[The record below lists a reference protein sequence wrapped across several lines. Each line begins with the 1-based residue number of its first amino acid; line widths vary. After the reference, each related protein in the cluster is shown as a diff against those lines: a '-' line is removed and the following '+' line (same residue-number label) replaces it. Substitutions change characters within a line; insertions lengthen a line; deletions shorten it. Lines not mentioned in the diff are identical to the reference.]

1 MLTCFKFLVP
11 LIIQGGGQRDG
22 GQSFMGVV
30 LICLDVSFAV
40 GSLILLLTMLF
51 LVHAPISQR
60 FLFYFACNNVGGR
73 YFLRQDYTIECFKN
87 AHWEFSI
94 VVISFSIQILSSSIV
109 QNFIPARKS
118 TSRKGDN
125 GIVIVVGGSYIYH
138 GAPVLSSLAALRC
151 GTDLVYTSVPKIN
164 VTPTRAISPNL
175 IVIPLVD
182 QKLTLGAVK
191 KLVGA
196 LPRNLHSAT
205 IGMGLAIQ
213 EKNSLLYLVK
223 SLLDRDVRL
232 SLDASALIPEVLPLL
247 ANKNVV
253 VTPHSGEF
261 KRLFGDVPPDSQNE
275 RIPLVEQHALDNG
288 ITILLKGPTDIISNG
303 KTTYL
308 CEKNTPAM
316 TVGGTGDVLSGLVA
330 GLLSKN
336 RNSLESAAAA
346 SFICG
351 LAGKHVQ
358 DKLGLHMTSMDLI
371 DAIPNVMKP
380 FDKII

>member
-1 MLTCFKFLVP
+1 M
-11 LIIQGGGQRDG
+11 
-22 GQSFMGVV
+22 
-30 LICLDVSFAV
+30 
-40 GSLILLLTMLF
+40 
-51 LVHAPISQR
+51 
-60 FLFYFACNNVGGR
+60 
-73 YFLRQDYTIECFKN
+73 
-87 AHWEFSI
+87 
-94 VVISFSIQILSSSIV
+94 
-109 QNFIPARKS
+109 
-118 TSRKGDN
+118 
-125 GIVIVVGGSYIYH
+125 
-138 GAPVLSSLAALRC
+138 LSSLAALRC

-196 LPRNLHSAT
+196 LPRKLHSAT

-213 EKNSLLYLVK
+213 EKNSLLHLVK

-253 VTPHSGEF
+253 VTPHAGEF
-261 KRLFGDVPPDSQNE
+261 KRLFGDIPSDSKND
-275 RIPLVEQHALDNG
+275 RIQLVEKHALDHAV
-288 ITILLKGPTDIISNG
+288 TILLKGTTDIISNG
-303 KTTYL
+303 TETYL

-336 RNSLESAAAA
+336 RNSLESAASA

-351 LAGKHVQ
+351 LAGKEVQ
-358 DKLGLHMTSMDLI
+358 EKLGLHMTSMDLI
-371 DAIPNVMKP
+371 DSIPNVMKP
-380 FDKII
+380 FDKIV

>member
-1 MLTCFKFLVP
+1 MLEPQL
-11 LIIQGGGQRDG
+11 
-22 GQSFMGVV
+22 
-30 LICLDVSFAV
+30 
-40 GSLILLLTMLF
+40 
-51 LVHAPISQR
+51 
-60 FLFYFACNNVGGR
+60 
-73 YFLRQDYTIECFKN
+73 
-87 AHWEFSI
+87 
-94 VVISFSIQILSSSIV
+94 LSSSIV
-109 QNFIPARKS
+109 ENFIPARKS
-118 TSRKGDN
+118 ASRKGNN
-125 GIVIVVGGSYIYH
+125 GIVLVIGGSYIYH
-138 GAPVLSSLAALRC
+138 GAPILSSLAALRC

-213 EKNSLLYLVK
+213 EKNSLLHLVE
-223 SLLDRDVRL
+223 SLLNRDVRL

-253 VTPHSGEF
+253 VTPHAGEF
-261 KRLFGDVPPDSQNE
+261 KRLFGDAPSDSKNE
-275 RIPLVEQHALDNG
+275 RIQLVEKHALDNG
-288 ITILLKGPTDIISNG
+288 VTILLKGPTDIISNG
-303 KTTYL
+303 NTTYL

-330 GLLSKN
+330 GLLSNN

-346 SFICG
+346 AFICG
-351 LAGKHVQ
+351 LTGKQVQ
-358 DKLGLHMTSMDLI
+358 EKLGLHMTSMDLI
-371 DAIPNVMKP
+371 DAIPSIMKP

>member
-1 MLTCFKFLVP
+1 MEPQL
-11 LIIQGGGQRDG
+11 
-22 GQSFMGVV
+22 
-30 LICLDVSFAV
+30 
-40 GSLILLLTMLF
+40 
-51 LVHAPISQR
+51 
-60 FLFYFACNNVGGR
+60 
-73 YFLRQDYTIECFKN
+73 
-87 AHWEFSI
+87 
-94 VVISFSIQILSSSIV
+94 LSSSIV
-109 QNFIPARKS
+109 ETFIPARKS
-118 TSRKGDN
+118 TSRKGNN
-125 GIVIVVGGSYIYH
+125 GIVLVIGGSYIYH
-138 GAPVLSSLAALRC
+138 GAPILSSLAALRC

-213 EKNSLLYLVK
+213 EKNSLLHLVE
-223 SLLDRDVRL
+223 SLLNRDVRL

-253 VTPHSGEF
+253 VTPHAGEF
-261 KRLFGDVPPDSQNE
+261 KRLFGDAPSDSKNE
-275 RIPLVEQHALDNG
+275 RIQLVEKHALDNG
-288 ITILLKGPTDIISNG
+288 VTILLKGPTDIISNG
-303 KTTYL
+303 NTTYL

-330 GLLSKN
+330 GLLSNN

-346 SFICG
+346 AFICG
-351 LAGKHVQ
+351 LTGKQVQ
-358 DKLGLHMTSMDLI
+358 EKLGLHMTSMDLI
-371 DAIPNVMKP
+371 DAIPSIMKP

>member
-1 MLTCFKFLVP
+1 MEP
-11 LIIQGGGQRDG
+11 
-22 GQSFMGVV
+22 
-30 LICLDVSFAV
+30 
-40 GSLILLLTMLF
+40 
-51 LVHAPISQR
+51 
-60 FLFYFACNNVGGR
+60 
-73 YFLRQDYTIECFKN
+73 
-87 AHWEFSI
+87 
-94 VVISFSIQILSSSIV
+94 QILSSSII

-118 TSRKGDN
+118 ASRKGDN
-125 GIVIVVGGSYIYH
+125 GIVLVIGGSYIYH
-138 GAPVLSSLAALRC
+138 GAPVLSSLAALIC

-196 LPRNLHSAT
+196 LPRKLHSAT

-213 EKNSLLYLVK
+213 EKNSLLHLVK

-261 KRLFGDVPPDSQNE
+261 KRLFGDVPSDLKNE
-275 RIPLVEQHALDNG
+275 RINLVEKHALDNG

-303 KTTYL
+303 DVTYL

-330 GLLSKN
+330 GMLSQN
-336 RNSLESAAAA
+336 RNSLESAASA
-346 SFICG
+346 SFICS
-351 LAGKHVQ
+351 LAGKEVQ
-358 DKLGLHMTSMDLI
+358 EKLGLHMTSMDLI
-371 DAIPNVMKP
+371 DSIPYVMKP
-380 FDKII
+380 FDRIV

>member
-1 MLTCFKFLVP
+1 MEP
-11 LIIQGGGQRDG
+11 
-22 GQSFMGVV
+22 
-30 LICLDVSFAV
+30 
-40 GSLILLLTMLF
+40 
-51 LVHAPISQR
+51 
-60 FLFYFACNNVGGR
+60 
-73 YFLRQDYTIECFKN
+73 
-87 AHWEFSI
+87 
-94 VVISFSIQILSSSIV
+94 QILSSSII

-118 TSRKGDN
+118 VSRKGDN
-125 GIVIVVGGSYIYH
+125 GIVLVIGGSYIYH
-138 GAPVLSSLAALRC
+138 GAPILSSLAALRC

-164 VTPTRAISPNL
+164 VSATRATSPNL

-182 QKLTLGAVK
+182 QKLTLGSVK

-232 SLDASALIPEVLPLL
+232 SLDASALIPEILPLL
-247 ANKNVV
+247 AKKNVV

-261 KRLFGDVPPDSQNE
+261 KRLFGDVPSDSKNE
-275 RIPLVEQHALDNG
+275 RIKLVEKYALDNAV
-288 ITILLKGPTDIISNG
+288 TILLKGPTDIISNG
-303 KTTYL
+303 DTTYL

-330 GLLSKN
+330 GLLSQN

-346 SFICG
+346 SFICS
-351 LAGKHVQ
+351 LAGKEVQ
-358 DKLGLHMTSMDLI
+358 EKLGLHMTSMDLI
-371 DAIPNVMKP
+371 NSIPNAMKP
-380 FDKII
+380 FDRIV